1 MENYVELMNG
11 KVSACLVFAA
21 AAAAGFDEVFVVFL
35 TVVVGE
41 LFARLNIF
49 DGVHK
54 DALAVVLGF
63 AVWLA

>member
-21 AAAAGFDEVFVVFL
+21 AAAAGFDEVFEVLLAVVIR
-35 TVVVGE
+35 E
-41 LFARLNIF
+41 LIARLYIF
-49 DGVHK
+49 DGVHE